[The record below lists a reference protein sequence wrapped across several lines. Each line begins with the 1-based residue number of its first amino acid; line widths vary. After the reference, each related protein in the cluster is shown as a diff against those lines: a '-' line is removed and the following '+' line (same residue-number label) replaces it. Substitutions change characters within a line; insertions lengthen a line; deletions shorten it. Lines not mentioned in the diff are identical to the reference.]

1 MRTLILAMLLS
12 AATGT
17 AAQSPRPVPAQAAP
31 DSAAVPRPPMPM
43 LETSAEALAHDA
55 AEYARQFAISPDEA
69 VRRLA
74 AQLGS
79 VAATDRL
86 AEKYRDRLAGIVIEH
101 RPDYRIVVHLTGD
114 KPVRPTRIH
123 TDGMTVPVT
132 FETGARGTR
141 EQGIWALT
149 WQQAKIRAALP
160 RVPGIGFDPRTGE
173 LVVIVPGA
181 PDGVAA
187 LQAKLEGVAGVPVQL
202 RILNQVD
209 RNMDVTGGGRLEGV
223 SPADGKRYVCTA
235 GFTVTDGTR
244 DAIATAAHCLDQ
256 ISYRD
261 PQAGLL
267 PLDYVGQWGWGYRD
281 VQINASAAPLPPT
294 FYTDTAKTRRRA
306 VTGQRTRAATRSG
319 DFVCHRGERTG
330 YSCALVELTDFAP
343 AGDICGGACLPTWVT
358 VAGPTCNSGDS
369 GSPVF
374 SGGTAFGILKGGSY
388 RRDGSCAFYFYMSVD
403 YLPAGWTLLR
413 G

>member
-1 MRTLILAMLLS
+1 MRFLMAMAAALALPAY
-12 AATGT
+12 AATP
-17 AAQSPRPVPAQAAP
+17 QVPARVAP
-31 DSAAVPRPPMPM
+31 DSAVALPAPILQAPDD
-43 LETSAEALAHDA
+43 ALAQDGA
-55 AEYARQFAISPDEA
+55 DYARQFGVPVDEA
-69 VRRLA
+69 VRRLV
-74 AQLGS
+74 AQQQS
-79 VAATDRL
+79 VAATDKL

-114 KPVRPTRIH
+114 TPVRPTRIK
-123 TDGMTVPVT
+123 TEAMTVPVT
-132 FETGARGTR
+132 FATGARGTR

-149 WQQAKIRAALP
+149 WHQAAIRAALP
-160 RVPGIGFDPRTGE
+160 SAPGIGFDPRTGE
-173 LVVIVPGA
+173 LVVIVPSAQARGGA
-181 PDGVAA
+181 AA
-187 LQAKLEGVAGVPVQL
+187 LKAKLEGIAGVPVQI

-209 RNMDVTGGGRLEGV
+209 RNMDMAGGARLEGV

-244 DAIATAAHCLDQ
+244 DAVATAAHCLDQ

-281 VQINASAAPLPPT
+281 VQINASAQPLPPT
-294 FYTDTAKTRRRA
+294 FYADTAKTRVRA
-306 VTGQRTRAATRSG
+306 VTGQRTRAGTRSG
-319 DFVCHRGERTG
+319 DVVCHRGERTG

-403 YLPAGWTLLR
+403 YLPQGWTLLR

>member
-1 MRTLILAMLLS
+1 MAIAAALALPAY
-12 AATGT
+12 AATPQV
-17 AAQSPRPVPAQAAP
+17 AARVAP
-31 DSAAVPRPPMPM
+31 DSAVPLPAAILQTPD
-43 LETSAEALAHDA
+43 EALAQDA
-55 AEYARQFAISPDEA
+55 AEYARQFGVPLDDAI
-69 VRRLA
+69 RRLA
-74 AQLGS
+74 AQRDS
-79 VAATDRL
+79 VAATDTL
-86 AEKYRDRLAGIVIEH
+86 AEKYRERLAGIVVEH
-101 RPDYRIVVHLTGD
+101 RPDYRFVVHLIGD
-114 KPVRPTRIH
+114 EPVRATRIK
-123 TDGMTVPVT
+123 TEAMTIPVT
-132 FETGARGTR
+132 FEAGARGTR

-149 WQQAKIRAALP
+149 WHQAAIRAALP
-160 RVPGIGFDPRTGE
+160 SAPGIGFDPRTGE
-173 LVVIVPGA
+173 LVVIVPSAQAKGGA
-181 PDGVAA
+181 AA
-187 LQAKLEGVAGVPVQL
+187 LRTTLEGIAGVPVQV

-209 RNMDVTGGGRLEGV
+209 KNMDMAGGARLEGV
-223 SPADGKRYVCTA
+223 SPADGRRYVCTA

-267 PLDYVGQWGWGYRD
+267 PLEYVGQWGWGYRD
-281 VQINASAAPLPPT
+281 VQINASAQPLPPT
-294 FYTDTAKTRRRA
+294 FYTDTAKTRVRA
-306 VTGQRTRAATRSG
+306 VTGQRTRAGTRSG

-374 SGGTAFGILKGGSY
+374 SGGIAFGILKGGSY

>member
-1 MRTLILAMLLS
+1 MLV
-12 AATGT
+12 AATGA
-17 AAQSPRPVPAQAAP
+17 AAQSLPPPTAP
-31 DSAAVPRPPMPM
+31 GAAVVMPAAI
-43 LETSAEALAHDA
+43 LETPADALARDGA
-55 AEYARQFAISPDEA
+55 DYARQFGVSPGEA

-74 AQLGS
+74 AQEQS
-79 VAATDRL
+79 VAATDKL
-86 AEKYRDRLAGIVIEH
+86 AEKYRDRLAGIVLEH

-114 KPVRPTRIH
+114 APVRPTRIR
-123 TDGMTVPVT
+123 TEAMSVPVL

-149 WQQAKIRAALP
+149 WHQAEIRAALP
-160 RVPGIGFDPRTGE
+160 RAPGIGFDPRTGE
-173 LVVIVPGA
+173 LVVIVPSAQAGA
-181 PDGVAA
+181 GAGA
-187 LQAKLEGVAGVPVQL
+187 LRAQLEGIAGVPVQV

-209 RNMDVTGGGRLEGV
+209 RNMDIAGGARLEGV
-223 SPADGKRYVCTA
+223 SPTDGRRYVCTT
-235 GFTVTDGTR
+235 GFAVSDGVQHAVT
-244 DAIATAAHCLDQ
+244 TAAHCLDQ
-256 ISYRD
+256 MSYRD
-261 PQAGLL
+261 PQRGVL

-281 VQINASAAPLPPT
+281 VQINASAAPLAPS
-294 FYTDTAKTRRRA
+294 FYSDTGKTRLRA

-358 VAGPTCNSGDS
+358 VAGPTCQAGDS

-403 YLPAGWTLLR
+403 YLPAGWALLR